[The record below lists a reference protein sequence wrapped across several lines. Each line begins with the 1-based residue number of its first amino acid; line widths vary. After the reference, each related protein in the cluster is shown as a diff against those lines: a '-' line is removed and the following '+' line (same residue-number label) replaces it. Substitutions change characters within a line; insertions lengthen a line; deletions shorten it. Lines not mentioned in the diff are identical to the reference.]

1 MSTII
6 KAIGLTKTYQSGTAS
21 HQALRGVDVEIERG
35 EFVSIMGPSGC
46 GKSTLLHL
54 LGGID
59 KATTGNVLFE
69 AIDLAGLS
77 ETQLTQLRRRRI
89 GFVFQK
95 GLLLPMLTA
104 RENVCVPLKLDG
116 VTASECLRRAD
127 AALEA
132 VGMAQRANHRPGE
145 MSGGEAQRVAIA
157 RAIATDPA
165 VILAD
170 EPTGAL
176 DSVNSLRIIDLF
188 RSLVRDHNQTLILV
202 THDPEVAKA
211 ADRMI
216 RMRDGTVVETVLFS
230 HVDRPTKTFTT

>member
-6 KAIGLTKTYQSGTAS
+6 KAIALTKTYQSGSTS

-35 EFVSIMGPSGC
+35 EFVAIMGPSGC

-59 KATTGNVLFE
+59 KATTGQVHFE
-69 AIDLAGLS
+69 AIDMAGLS

-116 VTASECLRRAD
+116 VAAAECAKRAD

-157 RAIATDPA
+157 RAIVTDPA

-176 DSVNSLRIIDLF
+176 DSVNSLRIIELF

-230 HVDRPTKTFTT
+230 HADRLTKTAAS

>member
-1 MSTII
+1 
-6 KAIGLTKTYQSGTAS
+6 
-21 HQALRGVDVEIERG
+21 
-35 EFVSIMGPSGC
+35 
-46 GKSTLLHL
+46 
-54 LGGID
+54 
-59 KATTGNVLFE
+59 
-69 AIDLAGLS
+69 
-77 ETQLTQLRRRRI
+77 
-89 GFVFQK
+89 
-95 GLLLPMLTA
+95 
-104 RENVCVPLKLDG
+104 
-116 VTASECLRRAD
+116 
-127 AALEA
+127 
-132 VGMAQRANHRPGE
+132 MAQRANHRPGE

>member
-59 KATTGNVLFE
+59 KASTGQVQFE

-77 ETQLTQLRRRRI
+77 ETQLTHLRRRRI

-104 RENVCVPLKLDG
+104 RENVSVPLKLDG
-116 VTASECLRRAD
+116 IAASECLRRAD

-157 RAIATDPA
+157 RAIVTDPA

-230 HVDRPTKTFTT
+230 HVDRPAKTVAT